1 MQRLAALFAL
11 KIRSALVALCT
22 RDTVALRF
30 KMHLNQSDANHGWD
44 IQAARNLY
52 NIQRWGAKY
61 FDINEAGR
69 VVARPLQE
77 AGASVEIND
86 VIEEAK
92 GRGLKFPLLIRFQDI
107 LRHRVESVNMA
118 FRTSIKEFN
127 YQGEYRG
134 VFPIKVN
141 QLREVVEE
149 ILDAGKPFNFGLEV
163 GSKPELFAGLAQQTQ
178 PGGMIICNG
187 YKDAE
192 FIKMALVGIKLG
204 KKVIMVVEK
213 LEELKQI
220 IAISRQIGVE
230 PLIGIRARLQSK
242 GAGKWAESGGENAK
256 FGLSTS
262 EMLAAADLLKS
273 ESLAH
278 CFRLLHFH
286 IGSQVPDILTVK
298 KAVQEASR
306 FYAKLYKM
314 GFQIEL
320 LDVGGGLGV
329 DYDGSRSAFDS
340 STNYTLQEY
349 TNDIV
354 YYIADVCNSEK
365 VPHPN
370 IVSESGRAIVAHH
383 SVLIV
388 EVFGS
393 IEKNRQALALPY
405 GDNEHPLVKELLDI
419 KKNLSKANKLEAFH
433 DALERKDDAQHMFTL
448 GMMDLPDKAKIENLY
463 WEISEDVVASFRGQ
477 PYVPEE
483 IRKLED
489 SLGDQYLCNF
499 SVFQSLLDHWALGQL
514 FPIMPV
520 NRLNECPGREA
531 TLVDITCDSDGQINK
546 FIDLRDVRDTL
557 PLHRLNVNGSGQIE
571 PYYLGFFLMGAYQ
584 DIMGDL
590 HNLFGR
596 VNEVHVFLDP
606 DEPTGYYVEEVIEGT
621 TIIQSLTS
629 VQYDETEL
637 KRQMKAQIDE
647 AIKSDRMKPSE
658 AMRLL
663 DDYERGLKEYTY
675 LNI

>member
-1 MQRLAALFAL
+1 MSHPNNDVQPWT
-11 KIRSALVALCT
+11 IES
-22 RDTVALRF
+22 
-30 KMHLNQSDANHGWD
+30 
-44 IQAARNLY
+44 ARNLY

-61 FDINEAGR
+61 FDINDAGH
-69 VVARPLQE
+69 VTAKPLQD
-77 AGASVEIND
+77 AGASVDITD

-107 LRHRVESVNMA
+107 LRHRVEAINKA
-118 FRTSIKEFN
+118 FQNSISEFN
-127 YQGEYRG
+127 FQGKYRG

-163 GSKPELFAGLAQQTQ
+163 GSKPELFAGLALQNQL
-178 PGGMIICNG
+178 GGLIICNG

-192 FIKMALVGIKLG
+192 FIKMALLGIKLG
-204 KKVIMVVEK
+204 KRVIMVVEK
-213 LEELKQI
+213 LEELKHI
-220 IAISRQIGVE
+220 ITISKQLGVE
-230 PLIGIRARLQSK
+230 PLIGIRARLLSK

-256 FGLSTS
+256 FGLSTVELLS
-262 EMLAAADLLKS
+262 ATEMLKAENLGHCLK
-273 ESLAH
+273 
-278 CFRLLHFH
+278 LLHFH

-298 KAVQEASR
+298 KAVQEAAR
-306 FYAKLYKM
+306 FYAKLVKM
-314 GFQIEL
+314 GFAIEFM
-320 LDVGGGLGV
+320 DVGGGLGV

-340 STNYTLQEY
+340 STNYSLQEY

-354 YYIADVCNSEK
+354 YYIADVCNAEK
-365 VPHPN
+365 VPHPD

-388 EVFGS
+388 EVFGA
-393 IEKNRQALALPY
+393 IEKIRPGEAFKY
-405 GDNEHPLVKELLDI
+405 GDSEHPLVKELLDI
-419 KKNLSKANKLEAFH
+419 KKNLAKLNKLEAFH
-433 DALERKDDAQHMFTL
+433 DAQERKEDAHNMFTL
-448 GMMDLPDKAKIENLY
+448 GVMELPDKARIENLY
-463 WEISEDVVASFRGQ
+463 WEISREVVESFKGQ
-477 PYVPEE
+477 AYIPEE

-514 FPIMPV
+514 FPIMPIS
-520 NRLNECPGREA
+520 RLTEKPTREG

-557 PLHRLNVNGSGQIE
+557 AMHELNTNGDGKQE

-596 VNEVHVFLDP
+596 VNEVHVFLEP
-606 DEPTGYYVEEVIEGT
+606 DEPTGYYIEEVIEGDT
-621 TIIQSLTS
+621 VIHSLTA
-629 VQYDETEL
+629 VQYDENEL
-637 KRQMKAQIDE
+637 KRQMKAQMDE

-663 DDYERGLKEYTY
+663 DDYERGLKAYTY
-675 LNI
+675 LSF